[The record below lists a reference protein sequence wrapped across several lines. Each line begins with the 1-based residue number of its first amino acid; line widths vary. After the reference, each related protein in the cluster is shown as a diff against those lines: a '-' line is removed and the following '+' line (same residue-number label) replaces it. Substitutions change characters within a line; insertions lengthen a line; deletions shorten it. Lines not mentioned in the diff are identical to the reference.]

1 MKYAINHTI
10 TLNQIQLMMLR
21 RILFVFIFGMSN
33 YAIAEICTDDYI
45 ISGSKFITLL
55 PDIPF
60 KISTYDTHLIVQRGT
75 LVLKFSKP
83 STIYENQKIV
93 TKYSTELIGEVYYFE
108 LTTTDDEKQKKW
120 EQYSSD
126 TPRRGFGG
134 MCVAE

>member
-1 MKYAINHTI
+1 
-10 TLNQIQLMMLR
+10 
-21 RILFVFIFGMSN
+21 MSN